1 MEDLKILFRKL
12 LHKSLDR
19 LKFLILISLTLG
31 CLLGGLWFGVQMLI
45 SSGVHIL
52 IFLLSCIGVW
62 FGVGMIDMFNDLKN

>member
-1 MEDLKILFRKL
+1 MKDLKTLFREL
-12 LHKSLDR
+12 LNKSLDR

-45 SSGVHIL
+45 SSGVNIL

-62 FGVGMIDMFNDLKN
+62 FGIGMIDMFNDLKK